1 MQLFHRMSL
10 LRDDTVHG
18 QGNYN
23 SNNDD
28 NTLSTLI
35 TGINIIAIMK
45 WIAIIAC
52 SKRCKYAALI
62 QIS

>member
-1 MQLFHRMSL
+1 MDLMQLFHRMSL

-45 WIAIIAC
+45 
-52 SKRCKYAALI
+52 
-62 QIS
+62 